1 MLLMMISIGATI
13 GESAITSDAI
23 RAYLNAEVLD
33 PNLVVIASPYMKAIP
48 PKGLLNKG
56 LYGTLK
62 GALGWEVWIDKRIIG
77 EMEFKKC
84 SIPRGMYVKV
94 EDEAVT
100 RLYRHSDDFR
110 MSSKDPERMRKTADE
125 FSKRVRMGEWKQCDR
140 FLGMTIEY
148 HLNTSGDFSR
158 GNNVACLRGTE
169 KIVEMIEKFNIQ
181 PKGKEESGATEV
193 HPEGGRLVSR

>member
-1 MLLMMISIGATI
+1 MMISIGATI

-77 EMEFKKC
+77 EWNSRNAASLGVCM
-84 SIPRGMYVKV
+84 S
-94 EDEAVT
+94 
-100 RLYRHSDDFR
+100 RLKTKQLHGCIDTLMTS
-110 MSSKDPERMRKTADE
+110 ECHRKI
-125 FSKRVRMGEWKQCDR
+125 
-140 FLGMTIEY
+140 L
-148 HLNTSGDFSR
+148 
-158 GNNVACLRGTE
+158 
-169 KIVEMIEKFNIQ
+169 
-181 PKGKEESGATEV
+181 KE
-193 HPEGGRLVSR
+193 